1 MSNGHPKVPVD
12 SIVRARKLAAEM
24 LAAYEAPAMDPAID
38 EALRAYID
46 KRIEELP
53 DTDY

>member
-1 MSNGHPKVPVD
+1 
-12 SIVRARKLAAEM
+12 M
-24 LAAYEAPAMDPAID
+24 LAAYETPAMDPAIE